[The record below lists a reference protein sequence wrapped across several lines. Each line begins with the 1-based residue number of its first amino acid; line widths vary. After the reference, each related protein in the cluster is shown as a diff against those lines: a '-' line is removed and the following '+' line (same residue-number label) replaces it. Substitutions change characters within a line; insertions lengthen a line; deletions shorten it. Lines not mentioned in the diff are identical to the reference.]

1 MNVSVYDYSDYRD
14 YIRAFVAE
22 KQQGNSS
29 YSFRYL
35 ASRLECNP
43 GFFNRVLKGDR
54 NLTSEYQLKVVKIF
68 GLQKREQEYFE
79 LLVGYNQAKKEI
91 ERDHLYTQLK
101 QFKNAKIRQLS
112 EEEYGL
118 YDEWYNVVLR
128 DILNVHPIYELNL
141 ESCLMLS
148 KHIQPKI
155 QASTILKTVEKLFE
169 LGVIVQDDTGRFCL
183 KDQLIS
189 SGTSVPPEIVRRVL
203 RQFFQL
209 GTASLTRFKPEKRV
223 CSAVTVSVSQDG
235 YDQIKAKLEQTR
247 REILE
252 IAQADSDVDS
262 VYHMNVQLFPVSL

>member
-1 MNVSVYDYSDYRD
+1 MEISVYEFSDYRD

-22 KQQGNSS
+22 KQVDNSS

-43 GFFNRVLKGDR
+43 GFFNRVLKGER
-54 NLTSEYQLKVVKIF
+54 NLTSEYQLKVVNVF
-68 GLQKREQEYFE
+68 GLQKREQHYFE

-101 QFKNAKIRQLS
+101 LFKNAEIKRVS
-112 EEEYGL
+112 DDEYGL

-128 DILNVHPIYELNL
+128 DILNVYPIYELSL
-141 ESCLMLS
+141 ESCQMLS
-148 KHIQPKI
+148 QHIQPKI
-155 QASTILKTVEKLFE
+155 QAATILKTVEKLAE
-169 LGVIVQDDTGRFCL
+169 LGVIIQDETGRFCL

-189 SGTSVPPEIVRRVL
+189 SGTTIPPEIVRRVL

-252 IAQADSDVDS
+252 IARADSDVDS